1 MNAAMDQ
8 ICNKLTKKGDR
19 IGYRLV
25 KTITARAA
33 DKLCDKFIERE
44 DGERLPTDEKLVV
57 LCRKAWRVVRR
68 LFPGEFPKDVPNPW
82 AGVTMKTRMKRKNRP

>member
-57 LCRKAWRVVRR
+57 LCRKAWRVVRPTNFR
-68 LFPGEFPKDVPNPW
+68 RTFRTLGPASP
-82 AGVTMKTRMKRKNRP
+82 